1 MSKILNCFFQVQ
13 IGAVFKRKRVVVL
26 SFEHVERELRHRVA
40 RFVNVIRDK
49 AAAQTYAVEHF
60 SLIYKDD
67 IGVDLVL
74 VSELHDRYDIVIK
87 AVEQQLLNLGE
98 IRGNLR
104 VFVDIHAQGQ
114 GVNQLGNMSA
124 VFNGAEQRLLLP
136 ALFCES
142 VGKGAEEERIL
153 GNFQPSAALG
163 NSGRGQIIAE
173 VERKVRAYDLG
184 WIVDLI
190 GDNI

>member
-1 MSKILNCFFQVQ
+1 M
-13 IGAVFKRKRVVVL
+13 
-26 SFEHVERELRHRVA
+26 
-40 RFVNVIRDK
+40 NVIRDK

-104 VFVDIHAQGQ
+104 VFVDIHAQWQ
-114 GVNQLGNMSA
+114 GMNQHAVGVLQLGNMSA